1 MTGEARPSIRIDKW
15 LWHARFFKTRT
26 LAASVV
32 AAGKVRVD
40 GTPVSKTS
48 RAVGSGMVLTFVK
61 EGDVKVV
68 RILACGE
75 RRGPAPEAQSLYE
88 DLSPEPAPR
97 PAAIR
102 ARSCCVTSACLRTCR
117 SWRRRPS
124 VPALWCCTS
133 RFAPACCSVAC
144 SSSSMRARNLLS
156 AFTLKSLFIR

>member
-1 MTGEARPSIRIDKW
+1 MTDAARPSIRIDKW

-48 RAVGSGMVLTFVK
+48 RAVSPDMVLTFVK
-61 EGDVKVV
+61 EGEAKVV

-88 DLSPEPAPR
+88 DLSPEPEPR
-97 PAAIR
+97 PMTNPGYEGKGRPNRKDRENAA
-102 ARSCCVTSACLRTCR
+102 AFDPA
-117 SWRRRPS
+117 RRPFD
-124 VPALWCCTS
+124 LE
-133 RFAPACCSVAC
+133 
-144 SSSSMRARNLLS
+144 
-156 AFTLKSLFIR
+156 